1 MISHKYLESVSLT
14 HNEWICIWQIKS
26 KIVMILFFIDVTE
39 NDVWSHFEDCGEI
52 ENVRI
57 IRDNKTGTGKGI
69 GYVQFQV
76 SEIIK

>member
-1 MISHKYLESVSLT
+1 MNMYMIDS
-14 HNEWICIWQIKS
+14 S
-26 KIVMILFFIDVTE
+26 KDYNDVVFLDVTE

-52 ENVRI
+52 ENVRL

-76 SEIIK
+76 SEVIK